1 MLQPDFVFRGHQAAV
16 NSVRFFGDDRFLVS
30 GDQDGVLIVW
40 NMLLKRQLAQV
51 KDAHSAAILS
61 VCGVG
66 DSTVITQGRDNKLKV
81 WELDATEFS
90 GSLDLVQSIDVDSIN
105 FCKFG
110 YCVSDKTVWIT
121 ALSDAGSGSA
131 FLYGLENKKKIGFS
145 IGRRTRMKTSA
156 DGREDSPMCLKMEAI
171 ADRRFKLL
179 VAYES
184 TVLQCFEIS
193 VDTSLD
199 TCTAKCTG
207 SVTTDHDEP
216 IMSLDYDTQQHLV
229 YTCAADNKVCC
240 YSVGEKDIIVCAAAP
255 SLLPN
260 AGGSDIR
267 RFYLGAKSLVVVAGW
282 DYCIHL
288 FDGDLLKSI
297 CSIPFHRAGLTSVD
311 MSSLGLASESQI
323 SNEAVRQRW
332 NSRPR
337 WLVAAS
343 RDSRISLWDVAGII
357 PS

>member
-51 KDAHSAAILS
+51 KDAHSAAIVS

-66 DSTVITQGRDNKLKV
+66 DRTVVTQGRDNKLKV

-90 GSLDLVQSIDVDSIN
+90 GRLDLVQSVDVDSIN
-105 FCKFG
+105 FCKFA
-110 YCVSDKTVWIT
+110 YCVWDNTVWIA
-121 ALSDAGSGSA
+121 ALDDAGSGSA
-131 FLYGLENKKKIGFS
+131 FLYSLESRRKVSFS

-156 DGREDSPMCLKMEAI
+156 DGREDSPMCLGIEAI

-193 VDTSLD
+193 IDTSLG
-199 TCTAKCTG
+199 TYTAECTG
-207 SVTTDHDEP
+207 SVTTAHVEP
-216 IMSLDYDTQQHLV
+216 IMSLDYDPRQQLV

-240 YSVGEKDIIVCAAAP
+240 YSMDEKSIVSAAAP
-255 SLLPN
+255 ALLQN

-267 RFYLGAKSLVVVAGW
+267 RFSLGAKSLIAVAGW

-288 FDGDLLKSI
+288 FDDSLKSI

-311 MSSLGLASESQI
+311 MSSLGLASEDQI
-323 SNEAVRQRW
+323 SDETVRQRW

-343 RDSRISLWDVAGII
+343 RDSRISLWDVASII
-357 PS
+357 SS